1 MSVLV
6 GDWVMPPS
14 EIDIAERIVRL
25 ETKLDFL
32 IQQLEKLPPSP
43 VCIHKHIEFEARFT
57 SIEGWRNRALGAVF
71 VLNIALVVFMD
82 KIKKFFTLSLN

>member
-1 MSVLV
+1 MA
-6 GDWVMPPS
+6 PS

-25 ETKLDFL
+25 ETKLDYL
-32 IQQLEKLPPSP
+32 ISSMDKLPPSP
-43 VCIHKHIEFEARFT
+43 VCVHKHIEFEARFM

-82 KIKKFFTLSLN
+82 KIKKFFTLGMN